1 MRTWLLL
8 SVSCLTATLAAAETN
23 SPSISIT
30 QDGTLAIQGSAEVPR
45 YAQGGNWT
53 EMSGKSSARYATR
66 HFLFMVPNGP
76 PAMELYV
83 TSNLANEPPDGGFE
97 IGLVSGFLFFDE
109 AVVGS
114 ARVKRCRVE
123 LSKGEKKIWLYAY
136 VFVRQPSL
144 TFLTLRPQADAR
156 ASIEDYLRGARLK

>member
-1 MRTWLLL
+1 MRTLLLL
-8 SVSCLTATLAAAETN
+8 SVSCLTAALAAAETN

-53 EMSGKSSARYATR
+53 EM
-66 HFLFMVPNGP
+66 
-76 PAMELYV
+76 
-83 TSNLANEPPDGGFE
+83 
-97 IGLVSGFLFFDE
+97 
-109 AVVGS
+109 
-114 ARVKRCRVE
+114 
-123 LSKGEKKIWLYAY
+123 IWRYAY

-156 ASIEDYLRGARLK
+156 ASIEDYLRGVRLK